1 VIRVNPSESKRKNV
15 EEMIKK
21 YVGASI
27 RFNLGDVKIYELH
40 KPENIE
46 ARHVELEKSGYR
58 ID

>member
-1 VIRVNPSESKRKNV
+1 VIRVNLSESKRKNV

-40 KPENIE
+40 RPENIE

>member
-1 VIRVNPSESKRKNV
+1 MIRVNPSESKGKNV

-40 KPENIE
+40 RPENIE
-46 ARHVELEKSGYR
+46 ARHVELGKSGYR

>member
-1 VIRVNPSESKRKNV
+1 MIRVNPSESKRKNF

-27 RFNLGDVKIYELH
+27 RFNLGDVKIYELRR
-40 KPENIE
+40 PENID
-46 ARHVELEKSGYR
+46 AKHVELGKSGYR

>member
-1 VIRVNPSESKRKNV
+1 VIRVNPAESKRKNI

-40 KPENIE
+40 RPENIE
-46 ARHVELEKSGYR
+46 ARRVELEKSGYR